1 MLPVC
6 VDFIIM
12 YTKTHFLF
20 LFVELFCCCEN
31 SSFYFLIKCH
41 ILCLISAI
49 DMKKSFIWIWII
61 LNDFGLNL

>member
-31 SSFYFLIKCH
+31 SSLYFNKMSYTMLNFCDRHEKKFYLDLDYFK
-41 ILCLISAI
+41 
-49 DMKKSFIWIWII
+49 
-61 LNDFGLNL
+61 